1 MIVRIALCAALAAF
15 FTLCQG
21 FAAENPRLGV
31 SEPYSLPE
39 KATSVEQGSRAP
51 AAGMGQAAKVFE
63 KEIKVRVR
71 YEYLLSLP
79 ENYKSQ
85 KEWPLVLF
93 LHGSGECGNELEM
106 VKKNGPPKYADE
118 KPYPFI
124 LVSPQA
130 PEDHWDIPSLNALV
144 DSLIKE
150 YRVDKDRVYVTGLS
164 LGGGATWHL
173 IASAPEKFA
182 AAAPVCGWN
191 PKAKTAEKIK
201 NIPLWVFHGD
211 KDKAVPL
218 NHSKRMVDALA
229 SLGGAEV
236 KFTVYPG
243 VGHDCWNQA
252 YAEPGL
258 WEWLLGQRRK

>member
-1 MIVRIALCAALAAF
+1 MLARITVCVALC
-15 FTLCQG
+15 TL
-21 FAAENPRLGV
+21 F
-31 SEPYSLPE
+31 
-39 KATSVEQGSRAP
+39 AP
-51 AAGMGQAAKVFE
+51 AILLSAEEAPVAGALQTAKVFE
-63 KEIKVRVR
+63 KQITVTVR

-79 ENYKSQ
+79 ADYQ
-85 KEWPLVLF
+85 KQEKWPLVLF
-93 LHGSGECGNELEM
+93 LHGSGECGSDIQK
-106 VKKNGPPKYADE
+106 VKANGPPKFADE

-130 PEDHWDIPSLNALV
+130 PEDRWDIPSLNALV
-144 DSLIKE
+144 DGLLKE
-150 YRVDKDRVYVTGLS
+150 LKVDPDRVYVTGLS

-218 NHSKRMVDALA
+218 SHSQRMVDALKPLNA
-229 SLGGAEV
+229 AEV

-252 YAEPGL
+252 YAEPEL
-258 WEWLLGQRRK
+258 WNWLLAQKRK